1 MSKEVDETLKRV
13 YEKSNILEILLQ
25 NELDNNFIEKRFN
38 ELLKLFNVKKGDT
51 IIDLG
56 ANIGQQVDYAL
67 DVGATIH
74 CFEPHPRIF
83 KFLEKKYSDNNSVI
97 LKNKAAGIDNG
108 NFRFFYKNSKDE
120 INGGASL
127 LPWKLSDRDSLKERF
142 KQDSTSM
149 FANVKCIDISEYIL
163 QQDSR
168 IKILKIDVEGFEY
181 AILDKLIST
190 GTINMIDVI
199 LFEDHRECFVYEPW
213 FDTAIEAMTKF
224 ANLKSKTKILNWR
237 GSCDDNVSILED
249 IK

>member
-1 MSKEVDETLKRV
+1 MRYTMSKEVDETLKRV

-97 LKNKAAGIDNG
+97 LKKGMILSNEPGYYEKNKFGIRIENLIYVDEDKKKLC
-108 NFRFFYKNSKDE
+108 FKKIETKYK
-120 INGGASL
+120 
-127 LPWKLSDRDSLKERF
+127 
-142 KQDSTSM
+142 
-149 FANVKCIDISEYIL
+149 
-163 QQDSR
+163 
-168 IKILKIDVEGFEY
+168 
-181 AILDKLIST
+181 
-190 GTINMIDVI
+190 
-199 LFEDHRECFVYEPW
+199 
-213 FDTAIEAMTKF
+213 
-224 ANLKSKTKILNWR
+224 KS
-237 GSCDDNVSILED
+237 V
-249 IK
+249 